1 MYQDHAKFY
10 QSRTI
15 TINNSLNMTKELI
28 KEAIS
33 EYFQEEK
40 DKTTVLT
47 AHEAAKM
54 LRINYRTF
62 LNRIHSGK
70 YKFTA
75 DGYQYKI
82 TLNQLKKY
90 L

>member
-1 MYQDHAKFY
+1 M
-10 QSRTI
+10 
-15 TINNSLNMTKELI
+15 NKELI

-33 EYFQEEK
+33 EYFQEEN
-40 DKTTVLT
+40 DKTTILT
-47 AHEAAKM
+47 AYEAADI
-54 LRINYRTF
+54 LRINYRTL

-82 TLNQLKKY
+82 TLNQIKKY

>member
-1 MYQDHAKFY
+1 
-10 QSRTI
+10 
-15 TINNSLNMTKELI
+15 MTTEILKQAF
-28 KEAIS
+28 KEAYN
-33 EYFQEEK
+33 ELQQEEK

-47 AHEAAKM
+47 AREAADI
-54 LRINYRTF
+54 LRINYRTL

-75 DGYQYKI
+75 DGYQYII
-82 TLNQLKKY
+82 TLYQLKKY

>member
-1 MYQDHAKFY
+1 M
-10 QSRTI
+10 
-15 TINNSLNMTKELI
+15 NKELI

-47 AHEAAKM
+47 AYEAADM
-54 LRINYRTF
+54 LRINYRTL

-70 YKFTA
+70 YEFTA

>member
-1 MYQDHAKFY
+1 
-10 QSRTI
+10 
-15 TINNSLNMTKELI
+15 MTKELI

-33 EYFQEEK
+33 EYFQEEM

-47 AHEAAKM
+47 AHEAADM
-54 LRINYRTF
+54 LRINYRTL

-70 YKFTA
+70 YEFTA

>member
-1 MYQDHAKFY
+1 
-10 QSRTI
+10 
-15 TINNSLNMTKELI
+15 MTTEILKQAF
-28 KEAIS
+28 KEAYN
-33 EYFQEEK
+33 ELQQEEK

-47 AHEAAKM
+47 AREAADI
-54 LRINYRTF
+54 LRISYRTL

-75 DGYQYKI
+75 DGYQYII
-82 TLNQLKKY
+82 TLYQLKKY

>member
-1 MYQDHAKFY
+1 MKNA
-10 QSRTI
+10 
-15 TINNSLNMTKELI
+15 NPLNMTIEILKQAF
-28 KEAIS
+28 KEAIT
-33 EYFQEEK
+33 EVQQEEK

-47 AHEAAKM
+47 AHEAADM
-54 LRINYRTF
+54 LRINYRTL

-70 YKFTA
+70 YEFTA